1 MKLNMEENELR
12 IIANS
17 ISTYVQKLE
26 GELSELSTYRT
37 ELDNPV
43 IVQAVALE
51 QKRVSM
57 MDLSMFRPFRDYLE
71 LGILIAV
78 NTLMWLGI
86 IYGIKHI
93 IMW

>member
-1 MKLNMEENELR
+1 MKLNMEDNELG
-12 IIANS
+12 IIASS

-57 MDLSMFRPFRDYLE
+57 
-71 LGILIAV
+71 
-78 NTLMWLGI
+78 
-86 IYGIKHI
+86 IKDDSSKLLNRVRNKCGAI
-93 IMW
+93 NV

>member
-12 IIANS
+12 IIASS

-57 MDLSMFRPFRDYLE
+57 
-71 LGILIAV
+71 
-78 NTLMWLGI
+78 
-86 IYGIKHI
+86 IKDDSSKLLNRVRNKCGAI
-93 IMW
+93 NV

>member
-1 MKLNMEENELR
+1 MKLNMEDNELG
-12 IIANS
+12 IIASS
-17 ISTYVQKLE
+17 ISTYIEKLD

-57 MDLSMFRPFRDYLE
+57 
-71 LGILIAV
+71 
-78 NTLMWLGI
+78 
-86 IYGIKHI
+86 IKDDSSKLLNRVRNKCKVI
-93 IMW
+93 NV

>member
-1 MKLNMEENELR
+1 MKLNMEDNELG
-12 IIANS
+12 IIASS
-17 ISTYVQKLE
+17 ISTYIEKLD

-57 MDLSMFRPFRDYLE
+57 
-71 LGILIAV
+71 
-78 NTLMWLGI
+78 
-86 IYGIKHI
+86 IKDDSSKLLNRVRNKCRVI
-93 IMW
+93 NV

>member
-1 MKLNMEENELR
+1 MKLNMEENELL

-57 MDLSMFRPFRDYLE
+57 
-71 LGILIAV
+71 
-78 NTLMWLGI
+78 
-86 IYGIKHI
+86 IKDDSSKLLNRVRNKCGAI
-93 IMW
+93 NV